1 MAKKNSFIFWSG
13 SFVTSPKCKT
23 EMTLSDIVY
32 PGIGSILEL
41 IHKRE
46 YEKMQEEVY
55 EL

>member
-1 MAKKNSFIFWSG
+1 M
-13 SFVTSPKCKT
+13 
-23 EMTLSDIVY
+23 Y

-55 EL
+55 ELQEDHDIIKDKMGYEPFYV